1 MKGDG
6 FQNGGA
12 LVVKAG
18 KCLGRLCPHVD
29 MQDRIVLTNE
39 TMLLAH
45 LILIISICFF
55 DIVIFIRKNVFFIQF
70 MYIVHAQ
77 FSKYYKDK

>member
-29 MQDRIVLTNE
+29 MQDKIVLTNE
-39 TMLLAH
+39 TMLF
-45 LILIISICFF
+45 STF
-55 DIVIFIRKNVFFIQF
+55 DFDNFH
-70 MYIVHAQ
+70 MLL
-77 FSKYYKDK
+77 

>member
-39 TMLLAH
+39 TMHFSTFDFDKFLMLL
-45 LILIISICFF
+45 
-55 DIVIFIRKNVFFIQF
+55 
-70 MYIVHAQ
+70 
-77 FSKYYKDK
+77 